1 MPVATGPSRSLGRR
15 FWNFWSASFT
25 SNLTD
30 GIAMI
35 ALPWIATHLTD
46 NPVLITLVASAGR
59 APWLLLALPAGV
71 LVDRFPRLDLML
83 VANGTRVVLWA
94 VLAALM
100 ATDLVTIPVLTLI
113 AFGLGMMEVLYDT
126 AAESAVPALVS
137 RDNLERANGH
147 LRTAEI
153 SAQEFIGRP
162 VGGFVITLGL
172 AVPLLLNALATAVS
186 AMLLAVLSR
195 RERRLAAAEGRRA
208 AERPAWRD
216 IGVGVTTIWR
226 DPLLRRLVLGTV
238 VFNGL
243 YSMVL
248 STQVLFAQN
257 TLALGSVGFGLL
269 MVATAVGGVTG
280 GQLSGWLAARLPRGS
295 MPMLS
300 LLGAG
305 CCFLLMALFPVVP
318 VAMAA
323 YLVSSAF
330 VLTYSVAVI
339 SIRQRITP
347 SEILGR
353 VNAAA
358 RTASWGVA
366 AFGMVGGGVV
376 VAFAERFLTV
386 EDAPR
391 IPFVLTALG
400 AFGIVLLVGRSTTRL
415 ARDH

>member
-1 MPVATGPSRSLGRR
+1 
-15 FWNFWSASFT
+15 
-25 SNLTD
+25 
-30 GIAMI
+30 MI

-46 NPVLITLVASAGR
+46 SPVLITLVASAGR

-100 ATDLVTIPVLTLI
+100 ATGLVTIPVLILI
-113 AFGLGMMEVLYDT
+113 AFGLGIMEVLYDT

-172 AVPLLLNALATAVS
+172 AVPLLLNAVATAVS
-186 AMLLAVLSR
+186 ATLLAFLSR
-195 RERRLAAAEGRRA
+195 RERRLNAGERRA
-208 AERPAWRD
+208 ADRPAWRD

-269 MVATAVGGVTG
+269 MVATAVGGVAG
-280 GQLSGWLAARLPRGS
+280 GQLSGWVAARLPRGS
-295 MPMLS
+295 MPMIS

-415 ARDH
+415 AREH